1 MWEAL
6 FVLRVLCFLGSSN
19 HSWAS
24 EEHRWCNALWRNR
37 LSPFCPQC
45 QSHWPTFQWK
55 DFLLPTSNKYFTH
68 LKWCKHKWNVL
79 NGHPVHWKSFNRAP
93 LRCEMA
99 TTGTQVS
106 LLLSVSHAHT
116 LWNTHKGKKE
126 HLIFSVSKTVHTPQ
140 PSDNLLLCVYRVFGA
155 KVSLNLSPQSQTS
168 GKPQRNNV
176 YFLSALAPFLTMLS
190 VHRYLIYL
198 TNSLMICS
206 SCLWMRAE
214 TTLPLILYYFQ
225 IPTLTHNFSPWGQ
238 GICANPSFCRL
249 SQHMLWLTEWPI
261 GANCIILI

>member
-1 MWEAL
+1 MTNFLEGAGTKNYKVFPLRPFYCNNKMWEAL

-24 EEHRWCNALWRNR
+24 EKHRWCNALWRNR

-140 PSDNLLLCVYRVFGA
+140 PNLQIIYCCV
-155 KVSLNLSPQSQTS
+155 STEC
-168 GKPQRNNV
+168 
-176 YFLSALAPFLTMLS
+176 LAQKC
-190 VHRYLIYL
+190 H
-198 TNSLMICS
+198 
-206 SCLWMRAE
+206 
-214 TTLPLILYYFQ
+214 
-225 IPTLTHNFSPWGQ
+225 
-238 GICANPSFCRL
+238 
-249 SQHMLWLTEWPI
+249 
-261 GANCIILI
+261 